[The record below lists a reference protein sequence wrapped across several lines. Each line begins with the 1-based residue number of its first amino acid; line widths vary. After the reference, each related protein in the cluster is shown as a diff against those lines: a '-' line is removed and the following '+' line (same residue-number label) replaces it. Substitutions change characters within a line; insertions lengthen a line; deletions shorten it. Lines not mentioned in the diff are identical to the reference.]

1 LGILAPGTSYTRTG
15 DLPVPNGLSGTFYVQ
30 LRTAGPFEFIYTDNN
45 AAVSGPV
52 TIALSPSPDLV
63 VTSIVA
69 PTASTEGGSVD
80 ITWTVANQGDA
91 AAVGSWRDRIALAKP
106 GDPKAQPLQLGSFVY
121 DRGLGARARRGLPQ
135 RDAQRGHPRALPR
148 RGLHPGARRRRG
160 RRRRVAAG
168 QRAKQ
173 SRRRADLRRPAAAG
187 RPGHERCDRADPGR
201 LRRGHR

>member
-1 LGILAPGTSYTRTG
+1 TGFFAFDHLGILAPGTSYTRTG

-91 AAVGSWRDRIALAKP
+91 AAVGSWRDRIALVKP
-106 GDPKAQPLQLGSFVY
+106 GDPKAQPIQLGSFVY
-121 DRGLGARARRGLPQ
+121 DRGLGAGLSYRRTERFRLPTKIEGAWQ
-135 RDAQRGHPRALPR
+135 VVVTTNPDAEFHLLTA
-148 RGLHPGARRRRG
+148 
-160 RRRRVAAG
+160 
-168 QRAKQ
+168 
-173 SRRRADLRRPAAAG
+173 
-187 RPGHERCDRADPGR
+187 
-201 LRRGHR
+201 